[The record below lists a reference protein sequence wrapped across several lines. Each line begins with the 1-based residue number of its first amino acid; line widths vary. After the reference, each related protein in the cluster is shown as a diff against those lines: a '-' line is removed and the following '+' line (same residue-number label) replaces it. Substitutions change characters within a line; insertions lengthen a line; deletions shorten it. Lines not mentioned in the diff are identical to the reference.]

1 MSTVEAGQQW
11 PRCSGRQDR
20 ADAAWAA
27 APGARPGGWKR
38 GTVGLGALSAS
49 RATNPGAKPRLSPQK
64 MRPPSPYCF
73 DSCTHLEI
81 MQNAIQTNTGRPCA
95 GGREQSQGGPRL
107 RGGGRRRAHSS
118 SCLIRCERR
127 VRAGFCE
134 PLLASEA
141 SAKNLKMDGKLFQ
154 EVSSWR
160 SVPAETRGQSGSMDS
175 TDVSSGSELETQ
187 LQQFSL
193 IHSRMVLPA
202 S

>member
-1 MSTVEAGQQW
+1 MRLGS
-11 PRCSGRQDR
+11 SGRT
-20 ADAAWAA
+20 AAGGRTAQTLLA
-27 APGARPGGWKR
+27 HTGGSQGRLGAERRGAP
-38 GTVGLGALSAS
+38 ALSATVGRRPQRQVPAQPAGKAAAESILLLQLYSS
-49 RATNPGAKPRLSPQK
+49 RDNAKHYLDEH
-64 MRPPSPYCF
+64 
-73 DSCTHLEI
+73 DS
-81 MQNAIQTNTGRPCA
+81 A
-95 GGREQSQGGPRL
+95 GGRKQPNGGRRL
-107 RGGGRRRAHSS
+107 RDGRRQRRAHSS

-127 VRAGFCE
+127 VRVGFCE
-134 PLLASEA
+134 LLLACDA

-175 TDVSSGSELETQ
+175 TDVSNGSELETQ